1 METDPAQAT
10 RWLARLPEG
19 PIRLM
24 AQKNLAVNWQNYEP
38 EAVKK
43 WVSSLPAHEQTEVN
57 NFLKSK

>member
-1 METDPAQAT
+1 
-10 RWLARLPEG
+10 
-19 PIRLM
+19 M